1 MKTNFLQIH
10 PKRTR
15 KITRIDFV
23 NALSLSGFKQVIS
36 QPTHIE
42 GRTIDHVYTFFPP
55 GDTSKVKTSAHC
67 FGQYFTDHDLLY
79 VSQVKEFAP

>member
-1 MKTNFLQIH
+1 MSF
-10 PKRTR
+10 
-15 KITRIDFV
+15 
-23 NALSLSGFKQVIS
+23 SGSKQVIS